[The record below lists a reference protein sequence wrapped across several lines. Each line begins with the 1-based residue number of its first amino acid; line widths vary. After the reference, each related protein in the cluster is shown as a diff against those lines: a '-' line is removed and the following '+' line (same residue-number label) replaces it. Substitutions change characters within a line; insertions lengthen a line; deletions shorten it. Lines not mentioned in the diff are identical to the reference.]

1 MNKKIATLIHILN
14 TLKNGNIR
22 GKMSL
27 FLCILAILYLIVPI
41 DVIPDALIG
50 PGQIDDLLL
59 LLGAIT
65 NSFLAY
71 KKIKAEKQ
79 NPRHKP

>member
-14 TLKNGNIR
+14 TLKNGNMR
-22 GKMSL
+22 GKLSL

-65 NSFLAY
+65 NSVLAY
-71 KKIKAEKQ
+71 RKSKAEKQ